1 MKTYQT
7 NEAEKKFFEAF
18 FSLLTPKQQQSVR
31 TRRMSNGALEVTYDH
46 GGYVGK
52 VKLQGRNHWIQVMK
66 NMFDPDTIEGEVDDL
81 IKELPRWVK
90 TMK

>member
-18 FSLLTPKQQQSVR
+18 YALLTPKQQQSIR
-31 TRRMSNGALEVTYDH
+31 LHRMSNGTLEVTYDR
-46 GGYVGK
+46 GCYIGK
-52 VKLQGRNHWIQVMK
+52 VKLQGRKHWIQVMK
-66 NMFDPDTIEGEVDDL
+66 NLYDADVIDGEVDDL
-81 IKELPRWVK
+81 IKELPRWVR